1 MTTADPGVTAFERE
15 VAAMRRL
22 TPEDSRLVR
31 QAEAAADVVAAGD
44 PVSQPGRHAWI
55 ESPSPGMEAFE
66 RARASLRQVK
76 APDADPVSRP
86 AHYTRLQP
94 EPRDVIVAWGLNWNR
109 GSAVAYIARA
119 GHKVNEVE
127 DLEKAIECLR
137 HEVEFLKKAI

>member
-1 MTTADPGVTAFERE
+1 MKTPAEDFAERNVQLCVDECRAKGANIPHDAPGYEKSLSYEDPRVQAW
-15 VAAMRRL
+15 
-22 TPEDSRLVR
+22 VR
-31 QAEAAADVVAAGD
+31 WA
-44 PVSQPGRHAWI
+44 
-55 ESPSPGMEAFE
+55 ESPHKF
-66 RARASLRQVK
+66 ARPDLV
-76 APDADPVSRP
+76 DADPVSRP

-137 HEVEFLKKAI
+137 HEVEFLKKARPRVGSDTGIL